1 MKKRAPQKK
10 NTSKSGSLI
19 SSAFGLCG
27 AVIILLIILV
37 IFSFVG
43 LAISE
48 PHTLLSPVAQSAL
61 YLSAFFGGFIAIK
74 KNKGRDALLCGL
86 VCGCF
91 ITVLYLIVFWISG
104 LILDADSE
112 PLSWLFRI
120 LIIPSS
126 ILGSFLG
133 TIKDKKIPT
142 KRKRK
147 K

>member
-10 NTSKSGSLI
+10 NTSKSGLLI
-19 SSAFGLCG
+19 SSVFGVFG
-27 AVIILLIILV
+27 SVIILLMILV

-48 PHTLLSPVAQSAL
+48 PHTLLSPVAFSAL

-91 ITVLYLIVFWISG
+91 ITVLYLLLFWIAG
-104 LILDADSE
+104 LIFDTDSTM
-112 PLSWLFRI
+112 LSWIFRI
-120 LIIPSS
+120 LILPASV
-126 ILGSFLG
+126 LGSFLG
-133 TIKDKKIPT
+133 TIKDKKIPA